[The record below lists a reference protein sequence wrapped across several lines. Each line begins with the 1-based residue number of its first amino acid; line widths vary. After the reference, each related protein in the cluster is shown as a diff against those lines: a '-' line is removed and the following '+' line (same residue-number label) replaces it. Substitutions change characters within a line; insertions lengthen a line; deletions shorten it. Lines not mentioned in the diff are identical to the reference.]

1 MDRLIARLSVLC
13 AVPAAIILMA
23 ACDGA
28 TERDSAS
35 SKAANSE
42 KSDATEVAV
51 SAGLPPSSE
60 VVGPAIAA
68 DKQQDSRSD
77 SERRA
82 IEAERAAF
90 EASEAWSSEVL
101 GFALRGDSSPLGP
114 YQLTEPQIGEPLQL
128 EFVMVTARPDQTY
141 FVVRLRNVGEAPLRG
156 YFRLVCST
164 SSGRTGITVEP
175 KGLAPG
181 RALHQDLFIRGES
194 TTQGRCALQ
203 EEDDWR
209 RYEPS

>member
-1 MDRLIARLSVLC
+1 MERTGTCATILF

-35 SKAANSE
+35 PKAANSE
-42 KSDATEVAV
+42 RSDATEVAV
-51 SAGLPPSSE
+51 SAGPPPSSQG
-60 VVGPAIAA
+60 VGPAIAV
-68 DKQQDSRSD
+68 DKQDSRSD

-141 FVVRLRNVGEAPLRG
+141 FVVRMRNVGDVPLRG

-164 SSGRTGITVEP
+164 SSSRTGVTVEP
-175 KGLAPG
+175 KGLARG
-181 RALHQDLFIRGES
+181 RTIHQDLFIRGES

-203 EEDDWR
+203 QEDDWR
-209 RYEPS
+209 RYEPN